1 MISLTLRTPLVA
13 FRSALALNGLRTRE
27 EYDELVHT
35 SPDCDVRVTLAAR
48 PQGQRV
54 RCGISLA
61 EERLLVSGLELF
73 NEISLEGHPVIAFG
87 AGRGQVTFEF
97 EWFHPTGADWRIS
110 GQRLDGLMQR
120 LSGALGPRPMPV
132 RVRRRSRRPTG
143 LKALLPEVFGAAA
156 SAA

>member
-1 MISLTLRTPLVA
+1 MISLTLRTPLVE

-35 SPDCDVRVTLAAR
+35 SPDCDIRLTLA
-48 PQGQRV
+48 PKPHGQRV
-54 RCGISLA
+54 RCGISMA

-73 NEISLEGHPVIAFG
+73 NEVALEGHPVIAFG

-110 GQRLDGLMQR
+110 GQRLDSLVQR
-120 LSGALGPRPMPV
+120 LSGALGPRPSPV
-132 RVRRRSRRPTG
+132 RARRRERRPSG
-143 LKALLPEVFGAAA
+143 LNALLPEVFGQTATAA
-156 SAA
+156 